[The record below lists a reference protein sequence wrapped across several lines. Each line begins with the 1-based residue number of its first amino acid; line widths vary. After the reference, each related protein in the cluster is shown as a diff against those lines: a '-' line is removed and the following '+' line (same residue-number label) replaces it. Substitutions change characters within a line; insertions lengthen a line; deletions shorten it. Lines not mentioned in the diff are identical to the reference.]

1 MYQQQQP
8 PPPAPAHGD
17 NRGPQKKQNILDL
30 SYDEYVQS
38 FAAVKASRMAVVAVD
53 EAGEQR

>member
-1 MYQQQQP
+1 MYQQP

-17 NRGPQKKQNILDL
+17 NRGPPKKQNILDL

-53 EAGEQR
+53 EAGEKR